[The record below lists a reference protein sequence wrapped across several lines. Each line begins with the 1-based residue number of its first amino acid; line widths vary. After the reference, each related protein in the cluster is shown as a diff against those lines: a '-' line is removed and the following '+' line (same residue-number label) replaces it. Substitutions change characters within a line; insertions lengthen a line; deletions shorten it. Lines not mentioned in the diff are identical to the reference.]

1 MSDDQIKIK
10 NVVIVGGLTT
20 KTKYS
25 FSDFEERKKKFFK
38 WALAQPHDTKFEV
51 CGNFGTYRIW
61 HSLGCDLYID
71 LFNQDIYCYMHL
83 ARYSNIHSKDRI
95 NHQFLFEQ
103 LINHLEF
110 ED

>member
-10 NVVIVGGLTT
+10 NVVIVDTST
-20 KTKYS
+20 FKTKYS
-25 FSDFEERKKKFFK
+25 FSEERKKKFFK
-38 WALAQPHDTKFEV
+38 WALVQPHDTKFEV

-61 HSLGCDLYID
+61 HSPGHDLYID
-71 LFNQDIYCYMHL
+71 LYNQDIYSYMHL
-83 ARYSNIHSKDRI
+83 ATCSNIYSNNRI
-95 NHQFLFEQ
+95 NHQYLFEQ